1 MSDEVSNQD
10 LIHAWQSGDENAA
23 AVLFH
28 RYRLRLI
35 ALIRSR
41 LARKLAR
48 RVDPDDV
55 LLSAYRSFFVAA
67 RKGHSP
73 VPDSDDLWPYLATVT
88 LRKLSRT
95 VRQHTAGRRAVDLEI
110 TDPSGW
116 LQAAGTDDLA
126 VEHSAIL
133 ADEVELLLTKLDA
146 TAREVLVRTLRGDDP
161 WTIASSLSIHE
172 RTVRRALERI
182 REELPLGP
190 GEVPVSL
197 RPVVR
202 PPAPRTPCR
211 RVGTTTYADYVLQ
224 KFLGA
229 GAFSKVYRA
238 SERAT
243 GRTVAVKFLKRD
255 CWNDDRATTALIKEY
270 EILQGLKHPNLL
282 RIDDWGTTPRGALF
296 LVTEYVDG
304 IDLGCWGRTRHP
316 AVARIVEIVG
326 EVARAVDFAHSHGV
340 LHCDLKPANVM
351 LQEDGRIALCDFG
364 LARYAT
370 APDDVPQ
377 GGTAG
382 FLCPE
387 QISDTYGPITERTDV
402 HGIGGLLYAL
412 LTGHPPVVG
421 RDLPD
426 IITRVL
432 SPALPAAPLAMGAQS
447 TPELDAIV
455 LKCLQKEPNLRFESA
470 RALAE
475 ALSSLRIPAT
485 G

>member
-1 MSDEVSNQD
+1 MSDDVSNQD
-10 LIHAWQSGDENAA
+10 LVHAWQSGDENAA

-35 ALIRSR
+35 ALVRSR

-48 RVDPDDV
+48 RVDPEDI

-67 RKGHSP
+67 RNGRSS
-73 VPDSDDLWPYLATVT
+73 VPESDDLWPFLVTLT

-95 VRQHTAGRRAVDLEI
+95 VRQHTADRRTIDLEI
-110 TDPSGW
+110 SDPSAW
-116 LQAAGTDDLA
+116 LQAEGTDDLSA
-126 VEHSAIL
+126 EHAAIL

-161 WTIASSLSIHE
+161 ITIASSLSIHE

-182 REELPLGP
+182 REELPMEY
-190 GEVPVSL
+190 GEIPARV
-197 RPVVR
+197 RTVVR
-202 PPAPRTPCR
+202 PSAPRVKCQP
-211 RVGTTTYADYVLQ
+211 VGTTTYGGYVLQ

-243 GRTVAVKFLKRD
+243 GRIVAIKFLRRD
-255 CWNDDRATTALIKEY
+255 CWNDDRATAALIKEY
-270 EILQGLKHPNLL
+270 EILQGLVHPNLL
-282 RIDDWGTTPRGALF
+282 RIYDRGTTPRGALF
-296 LVTEYVDG
+296 LVSEYVDG
-304 IDLGCWGRTRHP
+304 LDLGSWSRTCQP
-316 AVARIVEIVG
+316 VVERIIEVVV

-351 LQEDGRIALCDFG
+351 LHHDGRIVLCDFG

-387 QISDTYGPITERTDV
+387 QISDAYGPITERTDV
-402 HGIGGLLYAL
+402 YGLGGLLYAL
-412 LTGHPPVVG
+412 LTGHPPVAG
-421 RDLPD
+421 HDLPD
-426 IITRVL
+426 VIARVL
-432 SPALPAAPLAMGAQS
+432 SPALPASPLAMGAQS
-447 TPELDAIV
+447 TPDLDAIV
-455 LKCLQKEPNLRFESA
+455 MKCLQKEPSLRFATA
-470 RALAE
+470 RDVLT
-475 ALSSLRIPAT
+475 SLDAAIVS
-485 G
+485 